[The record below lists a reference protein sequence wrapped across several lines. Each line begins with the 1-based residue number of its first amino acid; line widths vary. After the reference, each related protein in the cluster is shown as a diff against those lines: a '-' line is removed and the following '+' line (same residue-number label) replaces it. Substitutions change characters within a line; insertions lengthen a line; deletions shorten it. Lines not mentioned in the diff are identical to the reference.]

1 MILEYLNEKQPH
13 FTSEGVDLK
22 KLYGF
27 DSKTPPPSGT
37 SGSPSKVINDP
48 DNNTTPIYMTPL
60 QLQSIYI
67 AAGFGAVLLFFVINN
82 SNRRY

>member
-27 DSKTPPPSGT
+27 DSNTPPPSGN
-37 SGSPSKVINDP
+37 PSKA
-48 DNNTTPIYMTPL
+48 IYMSPL